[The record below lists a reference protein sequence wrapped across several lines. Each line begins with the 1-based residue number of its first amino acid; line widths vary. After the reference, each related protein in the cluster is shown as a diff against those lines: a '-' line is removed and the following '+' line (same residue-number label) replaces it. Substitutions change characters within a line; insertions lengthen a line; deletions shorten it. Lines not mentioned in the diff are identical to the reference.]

1 MKKQPLVPQKEK
13 KPFNIKLA
21 TKLAGLIILFV
32 ALFRLLKLYDLYL
45 FAIILYTS
53 VTLGVAIYYIVYNRG
68 ILTEKITPEM
78 LPADWSTEKKQAMIE
93 DIDARRRRSKWAQL
107 VLLPMVFVYLFEI
120 LEIYVFP
127 VITGLFS

>member
-1 MKKQPLVPQKEK
+1 MKKQPLSPPPK
-13 KPFNIKLA
+13 KPFNLKLA
-21 TKLAGLIILFV
+21 AKLAGLIILFV

-45 FAIILYTS
+45 FAIILYIA

-68 ILTEKITPEM
+68 VLTEKISPEM
-78 LPADWSTEKKQAMIE
+78 LPADWSAEKKQVMIE

-120 LEIYVFP
+120 LELYVFP

>member
-1 MKKQPLVPQKEK
+1 MKKQPLAPTPK
-13 KPFNIKLA
+13 KPFNLKLA
-21 TKLAGLIILFV
+21 AKLAGLIILFV

-45 FAIILYTS
+45 FAIILYTA

-68 ILTEKITPEM
+68 VLTEKISPEM
-78 LPADWSTEKKQAMIE
+78 LPADWSAEKKQAMIE

-120 LEIYVFP
+120 LELYVFP